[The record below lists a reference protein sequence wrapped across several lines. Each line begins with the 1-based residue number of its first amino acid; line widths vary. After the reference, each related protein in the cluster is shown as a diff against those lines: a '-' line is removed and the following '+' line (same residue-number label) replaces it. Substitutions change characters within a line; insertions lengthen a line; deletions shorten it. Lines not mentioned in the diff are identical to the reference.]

1 MERLDTGAGVGRW
14 VDTGVGVDSFST
26 NENATVFSIRTDGLE
41 SAAGAGTR
49 FRFFV
54 YYDDVC
60 YYYASGHQNA
70 TSELVVDR
78 AYAFLVK
85 AAADGAGGW
94 TYWSELFF
102 AQTSVDASP
111 CVGAAVEF
119 VTDPD
124 GGAGAPGGRGYGFGT
139 SRVVFSAVST
149 PQAGYLARIDF

>member
-60 YYYASGHQNA
+60 YYYASGH
-70 TSELVVDR
+70 
-78 AYAFLVK
+78 
-85 AAADGAGGW
+85 
-94 TYWSELFF
+94 
-102 AQTSVDASP
+102 
-111 CVGAAVEF
+111 
-119 VTDPD
+119 
-124 GGAGAPGGRGYGFGT
+124 
-139 SRVVFSAVST
+139 
-149 PQAGYLARIDF
+149 